1 MPGPQL
7 PVITDEQFNEIRS
20 RAREYTLVIL
30 KTNERTFQ
38 EESLPIIWAHGRRK
52 VALRAAEILSI
63 VCPVTDGGELAGV
76 GVFAG
81 AGDYVRELM
90 DGDPAIEARV
100 LTYELH
106 PARGFPG
113 DSLPA

>member
-1 MPGPQL
+1 MPDKQL
-7 PVITDEQFNEIRS
+7 PVITDEQFNEVLS
-20 RAREYTLVIL
+20 GSREYTLVVL

-38 EESLPIIWAHGRRK
+38 DGSLPIIWEHGRRN
-52 VALRAAEILSI
+52 VALRAAGILSI
-63 VCPVTDGGELAGV
+63 VCPVTDGGEIAGV

-81 AGDYVRELM
+81 SSGYVAELM
-90 DGDPAIEARV
+90 DGDPAVQAGV
-100 LTYELH
+100 LTYEVH